1 MNQPPVQEGHMLPLS
16 ENELDDLVARER
28 ERGAPPLTDWDSLA
42 TRLRA
47 EGLIK
52 HSASG
57 GRFTART
64 WMQAAAAMLLVAG
77 GAAIGR
83 YTATAPDRDSSTS
96 QEAEAPNASG
106 QTAAIAST
114 AGSGETGNAATVSTS
129 PPEFHSPEEAWV
141 TLNRAGEEY
150 QRASAYLSASNTEVP
165 MPTNPDTYRTRL
177 AALDN
182 VMTEMRAALHEA
194 PHDPVINQYY
204 LATVGAREA
213 TLRQLGTTLPA
224 GARLNRF

>member
-1 MNQPPVQEGHMLPLS
+1 MLPLS
-16 ENELDDLVARER
+16 ENELDELVARER

-42 TRLRA
+42 DRLRA
-47 EGLIK
+47 EGLIREK
-52 HSASG
+52 RFGGSG
-57 GRFTART
+57 GSCGPAPRV
-64 WMQAAAAMLLVAG
+64 WMQAAAALLLVAG

-83 YTATAPDRDSSTS
+83 FTAPASASVNTASQSSQTTNTP
-96 QEAEAPNASG
+96 A
-106 QTAAIAST
+106 QTAA
-114 AGSGETGNAATVSTS
+114 AGITGNATTASNT
-129 PPEFHSPEEAWV
+129 PREFRSPEEAWDV
-141 TLNRAGEEY
+141 LNRAGEEY

-165 MPTNPDTYRTRL
+165 LPTNPDTYRTRL

-182 VMTEMRAALHEA
+182 VMTEMRSALHEA

>member
-1 MNQPPVQEGHMLPLS
+1 MLPLS
-16 ENELDDLVARER
+16 EKELDELVAQER
-28 ERGAPPLTDWDSLA
+28 ERGSPPLTNWDSIA
-42 TRLRA
+42 AQLRA

-52 HSASG
+52 EKRFGGFSG
-57 GRFTART
+57 FTPRLL
-64 WMQAAAAMLLVAG
+64 MQAAAALLLVAG

-83 YTATAPDRDSSTS
+83 YSASAVSGNAT
-96 QEAEAPNASG
+96 
-106 QTAAIAST
+106 QTAAIP
-114 AGSGETGNAATVSTS
+114 NAPDKPAVAAQNVSATTPTTPVAAFKSADD
-129 PPEFHSPEEAWV
+129 AWA

-150 QRASAYLSASNTEVP
+150 QRASAYLSASNTDVP

-182 VMTEMRAALHEA
+182 VMTEVRQALRTA
-194 PHDPVINQYY
+194 PQDPVINQYY
-204 LATVGAREA
+204 QATVGAREA

>member
-1 MNQPPVQEGHMLPLS
+1 MLPLS
-16 ENELDDLVARER
+16 EKDLDELVARER
-28 ERGAPPLTDWDSLA
+28 ERGSPPLTDWDSIA
-42 TRLRA
+42 TQLRA
-47 EGLIK
+47 EGLIRD
-52 HSASG
+52 SALG
-57 GRFTART
+57 GRLAART
-64 WMQAAAAMLLVAG
+64 WMQAAAAVLLVAG
-77 GAAIGR
+77 GVAAGR
-83 YTATAPDRDSSTS
+83 YTASASAVQSVASESAAT
-96 QEAEAPNASG
+96 PNSSG
-106 QTAAIAST
+106 QTAAIASSSSPENASAT
-114 AGSGETGNAATVSTS
+114 AVSTS
-129 PPEFHSPEEAWV
+129 APEFKSPEEAWA

-165 MPTNPDTYRTRL
+165 MPTTPDTYRTRL

-182 VMTEMRAALHEA
+182 VMSEMRSALHEA

>member
-1 MNQPPVQEGHMLPLS
+1 MLPLS
-16 ENELDDLVARER
+16 EKELDDLVAQER

-47 EGLIK
+47 EGLIAT
-52 HSASG
+52 SRSPVERLA
-57 GRFTART
+57 ARP
-64 WMQAAAAMLLVAG
+64 WMQAAAAVLIAFGGVAV
-77 GAAIGR
+77 GR
-83 YTATAPDRDSSTS
+83 FTASPTRTPPPDRNVASTQTATTQGQNVSAPTN
-96 QEAEAPNASG
+96 P
-106 QTAAIAST
+106 T
-114 AGSGETGNAATVSTS
+114 
-129 PPEFHSPEEAWV
+129 EFHSPEEAWA

-150 QRASAYLSASNTEVP
+150 QRASSYLSASNTEVP
-165 MPTNPDTYRTRL
+165 MPTNPETYRTRL

-182 VMTEMRAALHEA
+182 VMTEMRSALHEA

>member
-1 MNQPPVQEGHMLPLS
+1 MLPLS
-16 ENELDDLVARER
+16 ENELDELVARER

-42 TRLRA
+42 HRLRA

-52 HSASG
+52 APAFDGG
-57 GRFTART
+57 GRGGRGGPRI
-64 WMQAAAAMLLVAG
+64 WMQAAAALLLVAG
-77 GAAIGR
+77 GAAVGR
-83 YTATAPDRDSSTS
+83 VTAPASSSETVPTQS
-96 QEAEAPNASG
+96 A
-106 QTAAIAST
+106 QTAAP
-114 AGSGETGNAATVSTS
+114 AGPAAATGQAASGAVASNA
-129 PPEFHSPEEAWV
+129 PEFRSPEEAWEV
-141 TLNRAGEEY
+141 LNRAGEEY

-165 MPTNPDTYRTRL
+165 LPTNPDTYRTRL

-182 VMTEMRAALHEA
+182 VMSEMRSALNEA

-224 GARLNRF
+224 GAKLNRF